1 MEVQGMNNESKL
13 DTVKGSA
20 ITKQNSTKV
29 SESVSFMNKKKWKD
43 AGLFTLFV
51 GPVLLA
57 FTLIVLIPFFTGIYY
72 AFTDW
77 NGVTGTVKWVG
88 LDNFK
93 YLFSEDKQFQKS
105 FMLTT
110 KYTVVSIILTNV
122 IGFGL
127 ALLVAQRLKS
137 RNLLRTVFF
146 MPNLI
151 GGLILGFIW
160 QFIFVKGFASI
171 GELTGIPLFE
181 LAWLGDANTAF
192 WGIVIVSLWQG
203 AGYIMIIYIAAL
215 QNVPQ
220 ELIEAARIDGAN
232 RFQILR
238 HITMPLVAPAVT
250 ICLFLT
256 TASSFK
262 VFDANLSLT
271 NGGPFKSTE
280 MLALN
285 IYTEAFVN
293 NRYGIGEAKALIFFI
308 VVAAITVLQVTI
320 SKKKEV
326 ES

>member
-20 ITKQNSTKV
+20 ITKQKSTKV

-77 NGVTGTVKWVG
+77 NGITGTVKWVG

-93 YLFSEDKQFQKS
+93 YLFSEDKQFQQS

-127 ALLVAQRLKS
+127 AILVAQRLKT

-320 SKKKEV
+320 SKKREV

>member
-1 MEVQGMNNESKL
+1 MNNESKFEN
-13 DTVKGSA
+13 VKSA
-20 ITKQNSTKV
+20 AYQSNSSSKV
-29 SESVSFMNKKKWKD
+29 SEAVLIRNKKKLKE

-51 GPVLLA
+51 GPVFLA
-57 FTLIVLIPFFTGIYY
+57 FAIIVLIPFFTGIYY

-77 NGVTGTVKWVG
+77 NGITGDIKWVG
-88 LDNFK
+88 FDNFK
-93 YLFSEDKQFQKS
+93 YLFTEDKQFQQS
-105 FMLTT
+105 FLLTT
-110 KYTVVSIILTNV
+110 KYTVVAIILTNL

-127 ALLVAQRLKS
+127 AILVTQMLKT
-137 RNLLRTVFF
+137 RNILRTVFF
-146 MPNLI
+146 MPNMV
-151 GGLILGFIW
+151 GGLLLGFIW

-171 GELTGIPLFE
+171 GQLTGIPFFE

-192 WGIVIVSLWQG
+192 WGIVIVSVWQG

-220 ELIEAARIDGAN
+220 ELIEAAKIDGAN
-232 RFQILR
+232 RWQILR

-262 VFDANLSLT
+262 IFDANLSLT

-320 SKKKEV
+320 SKKREV

>member
-1 MEVQGMNNESKL
+1 MNSQSNVKEVDGA
-13 DTVKGSA
+13 VV
-20 ITKQNSTKV
+20 V
-29 SESVSFMNKKKWKD
+29 SEKRTQKAVSTPLFSKKKLKD

-51 GPVLLA
+51 GPVFLA
-57 FTLIVLIPFFTGIYY
+57 FTLIVLIPFFSGVYY

-77 NGVTGTVKWVG
+77 NGITGSVQWVG

-93 YLFSEDKQFQKS
+93 YLIFEDKQFHAS
-105 FMLTT
+105 FLLTT
-110 KYTVVSIILTNV
+110 KYTFVAILLTNV

-127 ALLVAQRLKS
+127 AIIVTQMLKT
-137 RNLLRTVFF
+137 RNILRTVFF
-146 MPNLI
+146 MPNLL
-151 GGLILGFIW
+151 GGLLLGFIW

-171 GELTGIPLFE
+171 GEITGIPLFE
-181 LAWLGDANTAF
+181 LAWLGDASTAF
-192 WGIVIVSLWQG
+192 WGIVIVSVWQG

-262 VFDANLSLT
+262 IFDANLSLT

-293 NRYGIGEAKALIFFI
+293 NRYGIGEAKALIFFL

-320 SKKKEV
+320 SKKREV

>member
-1 MEVQGMNNESKL
+1 MEVQGMNSESKL
-13 DTVKGSA
+13 ETVKGSA
-20 ITKQNSTKV
+20 LTNQKSTKI
-29 SESVSFMNKKKWKD
+29 SESVSFFNRKKLKD

-57 FTLIVLIPFFTGIYY
+57 FTLVVLIPFFTGIYY

-77 NGVTGTVKWVG
+77 NGITGSVKWVG

-93 YLFSEDKQFQKS
+93 YIFTEDKQFQQS
-105 FMLTT
+105 FILTT
-110 KYTVVSIILTNV
+110 KYTVFAIILTNI

-127 ALLVAQRLKS
+127 ALLVAQKLKS
-137 RNLLRTVFF
+137 RNILRTVFF

-171 GELTGIPLFE
+171 GQLTGISLFE

-192 WGIVIVSLWQG
+192 WGIVIVSVWQG

-271 NGGPFKSTE
+271 GGGPFKSTE

-308 VVAAITVLQVTI
+308 VVAAITVLQVAI

>member
-13 DTVKGSA
+13 DTVKGSPLSN
-20 ITKQNSTKV
+20 QSSTKV
-29 SESVSFMNKKKWKD
+29 SHSVSFLNKKKWKE

-57 FTLIVLIPFFTGIYY
+57 FILIVLIPFFTGIYY

-77 NGVTGTVKWVG
+77 NGVTGSVKWVG

-93 YLFSEDKQFQKS
+93 YLFTEDKQFQTS
-105 FMLTT
+105 FILTT
-110 KYTVVSIILTNV
+110 KYTVVGIILTNL

-127 ALLVAQRLKS
+127 ALLVAQKLKTK
-137 RNLLRTVFF
+137 NILRTVFF

-171 GELTGIPLFE
+171 GTLTGIPLFE
-181 LAWLGDANTAF
+181 LAWLGDAKTAF
-192 WGIVIVSLWQG
+192 WGIVIVSVWQG

-232 RFQILR
+232 RFQVLR

-293 NRYGIGEAKALIFFI
+293 NRYGIGEAKALIFFL
-308 VVAAITVLQVTI
+308 VVAAITVLQVSI

>member
-13 DTVKGSA
+13 NTVKGSPLTNQS
-20 ITKQNSTKV
+20 ITKV
-29 SESVSFMNKKKWKD
+29 SPSVSFLNKKKWKE

-57 FTLIVLIPFFTGIYY
+57 FILIVLIPFFTGIYY

-77 NGVTGTVKWVG
+77 NGVTGSVKWVG

-93 YLFSEDKQFQKS
+93 YLFTEDKQFQAS
-105 FMLTT
+105 FILTT
-110 KYTVVSIILTNV
+110 KYTVVAIILTNL

-127 ALLVAQRLKS
+127 ALLVAQKLKTK
-137 RNLLRTVFF
+137 NVLRTVFF

-171 GELTGIPLFE
+171 GTLTGIPLFE
-181 LAWLGDANTAF
+181 LAWLGDAKSAF
-192 WGIVIVSLWQG
+192 WGIVIVSVWQG

-232 RFQILR
+232 RFQVLR

-320 SKKKEV
+320 SKKREV

>member
-1 MEVQGMNNESKL
+1 MNNESKL
-13 DTVKGSA
+13 DTGNGPPLTNQK
-20 ITKQNSTKV
+20 STKV
-29 SESVSFMNKKKWKD
+29 SHSVSFLNKKKWKD

-57 FTLIVLIPFFTGIYY
+57 FILIVLIPFFTGIYY

-77 NGVTGTVKWVG
+77 NGVTGSVKWVG

-93 YLFSEDKQFQKS
+93 YLFTEDKQFQQS
-105 FMLTT
+105 FILTT
-110 KYTVVSIILTNV
+110 KYTVVAIILTNL

-127 ALLVAQRLKS
+127 ALLVAQKLKS
-137 RNLLRTVFF
+137 KNVLRTVFF

-181 LAWLGDANTAF
+181 LAWLGDAKTAF
-192 WGIVIVSLWQG
+192 WGIVIVSVWQG

-308 VVAAITVLQVTI
+308 VVAAITVLQVSIT
-320 SKKKEV
+320 KKREV

>member
-1 MEVQGMNNESKL
+1 MEVQDMNSQSK
-13 DTVKGSA
+13 VENINGSS
-20 ITKQNSTKV
+20 ISSEKRTKV
-29 SESVSFMNKKKWKD
+29 PETVSTTKKKKLKD
-43 AGLFTLFV
+43 AGLFALFV
-51 GPVLLA
+51 GPVFLT
-57 FTLIVLIPFFTGIYY
+57 FTVIVLIPFFTGIYY

-77 NGVTGTVKWVG
+77 NGVTGAVKWVG

-93 YLFSEDKQFQKS
+93 YLFTEDKQFQQS
-105 FMLTT
+105 FVLTT
-110 KYTVVSIILTNV
+110 KYTVVSIILTNL

-127 ALLVAQRLKS
+127 ALLVTQKLKTS
-137 RNLLRTVFF
+137 NILRTVFF

-171 GELTGIPLFE
+171 GQLTGIPLFE
-181 LAWLGDANTAF
+181 LAWLGDAKTAF
-192 WGIVIVSLWQG
+192 WGIVIVSVWQG

-220 ELIEAARIDGAN
+220 ELIEAAKIDGAN
-232 RFQILR
+232 RWQVLR

>member
-1 MEVQGMNNESKL
+1 MRSQTNNQGADVGTFK
-13 DTVKGSA
+13 DPKDVKVAKTVS
-20 ITKQNSTKV
+20 I
-29 SESVSFMNKKKWKD
+29 NKKKLKE
-43 AGLFTLFV
+43 AGIFSVFV
-51 GPVLLA
+51 GPVFLA
-57 FTLIVLIPFFTGIYY
+57 FTIIVLIPFFTGVYY

-77 NGVTGTVKWVG
+77 NGVTGTIKWVG
-88 LDNFK
+88 LENFK
-93 YLFSEDKQFQKS
+93 YIFTQDTAFKES
-105 FMLTT
+105 FLLTT
-110 KYTVVSIILTNV
+110 KYTVVAILLTNI

-127 ALLVAQRLKS
+127 ALLVTQKLKT
-137 RNLLRTVFF
+137 RNILRTVFF

-151 GGLILGFIW
+151 GGILLGFIW
-160 QFIFVKGFASI
+160 QFIFIKGFASI
-171 GELTGIPLFE
+171 GQLTGIHLFT
-181 LAWLGDANTAF
+181 LSWLGDAKTAF
-192 WGIVIVSLWQG
+192 WGLVIVSVWQG
-203 AGYIMIIYIAAL
+203 AGYIMIIYVAAL

-232 RFQILR
+232 KWQILR
-238 HITMPLVAPAVT
+238 HITMPMVAPAVT

-262 VFDANLSLT
+262 IFDSNLSLT

-308 VVAAITVLQVTI
+308 VVAAITILQVTL

>member
-13 DTVKGSA
+13 VTVKGSPL
-20 ITKQNSTKV
+20 TNQKSTKV
-29 SESVSFMNKKKWKD
+29 SPSVSFLNKKKWKE

-57 FTLIVLIPFFTGIYY
+57 FILIVLIPFFTGIYY

-77 NGVTGTVKWVG
+77 NGVTGSVKWVG

-93 YLFSEDKQFQKS
+93 YLFTEDKQFQQS
-105 FMLTT
+105 FILTT
-110 KYTVVSIILTNV
+110 KYTVVAIILTNL

-127 ALLVAQRLKS
+127 ALLVAQKLKTK
-137 RNLLRTVFF
+137 NVLRTVFF

-160 QFIFVKGFASI
+160 QFIFVKGFVSI
-171 GELTGIPLFE
+171 GQLTGIPLFE
-181 LAWLGDANTAF
+181 LAWLGDAKTAF
-192 WGIVIVSLWQG
+192 WGIVIVSVWQG

-232 RFQILR
+232 RFQVLR

>member
-1 MEVQGMNNESKL
+1 MNNESKL
-13 DTVKGSA
+13 ETVKGSA
-20 ITKQNSTKV
+20 IKKQKSTKV
-29 SESVSFMNKKKWKD
+29 SESVSFLNRKKWKD

-57 FTLIVLIPFFTGIYY
+57 FTLVVLIPFFTGIYY

-77 NGVTGTVKWVG
+77 NGITGTVKWVG

-93 YLFSEDKQFQKS
+93 YLFSEDKQFQQS

-110 KYTVVSIILTNV
+110 KYTVVSIILTNA

-127 ALLVAQRLKS
+127 ALLVAQRLKT

-320 SKKKEV
+320 SKKREV

>member
-1 MEVQGMNNESKL
+1 MNNQNKL
-13 DTVKGSA
+13 EEHN
-20 ITKQNSTKV
+20 NSTMITPIKKNTKKPITTAKV
-29 SESVSFMNKKKWKD
+29 KRLKN

-51 GPVLLA
+51 GPVFIA
-57 FTLIVLIPFFTGIYY
+57 FTIIVLIPFFTGVYY
-72 AFTDW
+72 SFTDW
-77 NGVTGTVKWVG
+77 NGITGQVKWVG

-93 YLFSEDKQFQKS
+93 YLFTEDKQFQAS
-105 FMLTT
+105 FLLTT
-110 KYTVVSIILTNV
+110 KYTIVAIVLTNL

-127 ALLVAQRLKS
+127 ALLVTQMLKT
-137 RNLLRTVFF
+137 RNILRTVFF
-146 MPNLI
+146 MPNLL
-151 GGLILGFIW
+151 GGLLLGFIW
-160 QFIFVKGFASI
+160 QFIFVRGFASI
-171 GELTGIPLFE
+171 GELTGIPFFE

-192 WGIVIVSLWQG
+192 WGIVIVSVWQG

-220 ELIEAARIDGAN
+220 ELIEAAKIDGAN
-232 RFQILR
+232 KWQILR
-238 HITMPLVAPAVT
+238 HITLPLVAPAVT

-262 VFDANLSLT
+262 IFDANLSLT

-293 NRYGIGEAKALIFFI
+293 NRYGIGEAKALIFFL
-308 VVAAITVLQVTI
+308 VVATISVLQVTL

>member
-1 MEVQGMNNESKL
+1 MNNQSKFENAEGVIL
-13 DTVKGSA
+13 NNLQSR
-20 ITKQNSTKV
+20 KV
-29 SESVSFMNKKKWKD
+29 SKSVSLNKKKLKD
-43 AGLFTLFV
+43 IGLFTLFV

-57 FTLIVLIPFFTGIYY
+57 FIIIVLIPFFTGIYY

-77 NGVTGTVKWVG
+77 NGVTGSIKWVG

-93 YLFSEDKQFQKS
+93 YLFTQDKQFQSS
-105 FMLTT
+105 FILTT
-110 KYTVVSIILTNV
+110 KYTVVAIILTNI

-127 ALLVAQRLKS
+127 AMLVTQRLKTS
-137 RNLLRTVFF
+137 NILRTVFF

-151 GGLILGFIW
+151 GGLLLGFIW

-171 GELTGIPLFE
+171 GQLTGIPLFN
-181 LAWLGDANTAF
+181 LAWLGDASTAF
-192 WGIVIVSLWQG
+192 WGIVIVSVWQG

-220 ELIEAARIDGAN
+220 ELIEAAKIDGAN
-232 RFQILR
+232 RWQILR

-271 NGGPFKSTE
+271 GGGPFKSTE

-320 SKKKEV
+320 SKRREV

>member
-1 MEVQGMNNESKL
+1 MNQRTITNSK
-13 DTVKGSA
+13 
-20 ITKQNSTKV
+20 
-29 SESVSFMNKKKWKD
+29 ESVTLKNKKKLKD
-43 AGLFTLFV
+43 AGLFALFV
-51 GPVLLA
+51 GPVFLA
-57 FTLIVLIPFFTGIYY
+57 FTLIVLVPFFTGIYY
-72 AFTDW
+72 SFTDW
-77 NGVTGTVKWVG
+77 NGITGDIKWVG

-93 YLFSEDKQFQKS
+93 YLFTEDKQFQQS
-105 FMLTT
+105 FLLTT
-110 KYTVVSIILTNV
+110 KYTVVAIILTNV

-127 ALLVAQRLKS
+127 ALLVTQKLKAS
-137 RNLLRTVFF
+137 NILRTVFF
-146 MPNLI
+146 MPNMV
-151 GGLILGFIW
+151 GGLLLGFIW
-160 QFIFVKGFASI
+160 QFIFVKGFASL
-171 GELTGIPLFE
+171 GELTGIPFFE
-181 LAWLGDANTAF
+181 LAWLGDAKTAF
-192 WGIVIVSLWQG
+192 WGIVIVSVWQG

-220 ELIEAARIDGAN
+220 ELIEAAKIDGAN
-232 RFQILR
+232 RWQILR

-262 VFDANLSLT
+262 IFDANLSLT

-320 SKKKEV
+320 SKKREV

>member
-1 MEVQGMNNESKL
+1 MNNESKL
-13 DTVKGSA
+13 DTVKGA
-20 ITKQNSTKV
+20 ALTNQKSTKV
-29 SESVSFMNKKKWKD
+29 SHSVSFLNKKKWKE

-57 FTLIVLIPFFTGIYY
+57 FILIVLIPFFTGIYY

-77 NGVTGTVKWVG
+77 NGVTGSVKWVG

-93 YLFSEDKQFQKS
+93 YLFTEDKQFQTS
-105 FMLTT
+105 FILTT
-110 KYTVVSIILTNV
+110 KYTVVAIILTNL

-127 ALLVAQRLKS
+127 ALLVAQKLKTK
-137 RNLLRTVFF
+137 NVLRTVFF

-171 GELTGIPLFE
+171 GQLTGISVFE
-181 LAWLGDANTAF
+181 LAWLGDSKTAF
-192 WGIVIVSLWQG
+192 WGIVIVSVWQG

-232 RFQILR
+232 RFQVLR

>member
-1 MEVQGMNNESKL
+1 MNSHTKL
-13 DTVKGSA
+13 ENADVRALDNRK
-20 ITKQNSTKV
+20 STKV
-29 SESVSFMNKKKWKD
+29 SASVPFKNKKKLKD
-43 AGLFTLFV
+43 AGLFALFV
-51 GPVLLA
+51 GPVFLA
-57 FTLIVLIPFFTGIYY
+57 FTIIVLIPFFTGIYY

-77 NGVTGTVKWVG
+77 NGVTGEIKWVG

-93 YLFSEDKQFQKS
+93 YLFTEDKQFQAS
-105 FMLTT
+105 FILTT
-110 KYTVVSIILTNV
+110 KYTVISIILTNL

-127 ALLVAQRLKS
+127 ALLVTQTLKT
-137 RNLLRTVFF
+137 RNILRTVFF

-151 GGLILGFIW
+151 GGLLLGFIW

-171 GELTGIPLFE
+171 GQLTGIPLFE
-181 LAWLGDANTAF
+181 LPWLGDANTAF
-192 WGIVIVSLWQG
+192 WGIIIVSVWQG

-220 ELIEAARIDGAN
+220 ELIEAAKIDGAN
-232 RFQILR
+232 RWQILR

-293 NRYGIGEAKALIFFI
+293 NRYGIGEAKALIFFL
-308 VVAAITVLQVTI
+308 VVAAITVIQVMY

>member
-1 MEVQGMNNESKL
+1 MNNENNL
-13 DTVKGSA
+13 QE
-20 ITKQNSTKV
+20 QNSSNIITPNKRNTKK
-29 SESVSFMNKKKWKD
+29 SVTTAKKKRLKN

-51 GPVLLA
+51 GPVFLA
-57 FTLIVLIPFFTGIYY
+57 FTIIVLVPFFTGIYY
-72 AFTDW
+72 SFTDW
-77 NGVTGTVKWVG
+77 NGITGQIKWVG

-93 YLFSEDKQFQKS
+93 YLFTEDKQFQES
-105 FMLTT
+105 FLLTT
-110 KYTVVSIILTNV
+110 KYTIVAIVLTNL

-127 ALLVAQRLKS
+127 ALLVTQMLKT
-137 RNLLRTVFF
+137 RNILRTVFF
-146 MPNLI
+146 MPNLL
-151 GGLILGFIW
+151 GGLLLGFIW
-160 QFIFVKGFASI
+160 QFIFVRGFASL

-192 WGIVIVSLWQG
+192 WGIVIVSVWQG

-220 ELIEAARIDGAN
+220 ELIEAAKIDGAN
-232 RFQILR
+232 KWQILR

-262 VFDANLSLT
+262 IFDANLSLT

-293 NRYGIGEAKALIFFI
+293 NRYGIGEAKALIFFL
-308 VVAAITVLQVTI
+308 VVATISVLQVTL